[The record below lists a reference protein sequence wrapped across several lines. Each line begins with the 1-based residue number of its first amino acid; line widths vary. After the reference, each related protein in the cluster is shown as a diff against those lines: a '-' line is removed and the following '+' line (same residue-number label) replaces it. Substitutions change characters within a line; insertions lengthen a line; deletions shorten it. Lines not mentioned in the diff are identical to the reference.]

1 MLTLNG
7 FVNHKLFG
15 KSEAFRGVLQRIE
28 RFAAHDATVL
38 ILGETGTGKELAA
51 RAIHYLSSRG
61 ECPFLPVNCGA
72 IPDHLVES
80 EFFGHVRGAF
90 TDARNSKPGLV
101 AGARGGTL
109 FLDEIEAMSPR
120 SQVVLLR
127 FLQDREYRPV
137 GGDAVCTAD
146 VRIIAACNADLS
158 EMARQKLFRP
168 DLLYR
173 LNKLCLRMPP
183 LRERPGDIAM
193 LGEIFLDRLNRES
206 GRPRKT
212 FHPDSWDILKSYH
225 WPGNV
230 RELENFIYREFVL
243 ADGPVIRVTPPGQA
257 QDLSLYG
264 PHVSAPPSAMDGTP
278 AATLPAEA
286 DCADCLHQHE
296 DNAELATPDRDL
308 PKHMA
313 DAATVLTYGE
323 FRTLCRRVL
332 AELEVTYL
340 SALLARCGGNL
351 SLASRISG
359 RDRSDLCKLRKK
371 HGLMRAGLTRE
382 PS

>member
-1 MLTLNG
+1 
-7 FVNHKLFG
+7 
-15 KSEAFRGVLQRIE
+15 
-28 RFAAHDATVL
+28 
-38 ILGETGTGKELAA
+38 
-51 RAIHYLSSRG
+51 
-61 ECPFLPVNCGA
+61 
-72 IPDHLVES
+72 
-80 EFFGHVRGAF
+80 
-90 TDARNSKPGLV
+90 
-101 AGARGGTL
+101 
-109 FLDEIEAMSPR
+109 
-120 SQVVLLR
+120 
-127 FLQDREYRPV
+127 
-137 GGDAVCTAD
+137 
-146 VRIIAACNADLS
+146 
-158 EMARQKLFRP
+158 
-168 DLLYR
+168 
-173 LNKLCLRMPP
+173 MPP

-193 LGEIFLDRLNRES
+193 LGEIFLDRLNREL

-243 ADGPVIRVTPPGQA
+243 ADGPVIRVAPPGQA

-286 DCADCLHQHE
+286 DCADCLQQRE
-296 DNAELATPDRDL
+296 DNAELAAPDRDL

-313 DAATVLTYGE
+313 DAATVLTDGE

-351 SLASRISG
+351 SLASRIRGTNLKPRDWWSG
-359 RDRSDLCKLRKK
+359 PFSRTGPLFTGHHRNSELP
-371 HGLMRAGLTRE
+371 TRCSE
-382 PS
+382 DGRPSQGRQPSR